1 MTDLAAIPL
10 IGRTQTLEPSSFS
23 ANSESIDSVESA
35 RDAELR
41 KSAQDF
47 EAAFIGQML
56 KFSGLGDALVKGGGE
71 DVAAFTD
78 FYIEKFA
85 EELSENGGLG
95 LQEKFYQKLKLQ
107 NAATDQAG
115 RLNVKS

>member
-10 IGRTQTLEPSSFS
+10 IGRTQTLEPSSFTAKSEAIETEVS
-23 ANSESIDSVESA
+23 AKE
-35 RDAELR
+35 AELR
-41 KSAQDF
+41 KSAKDF

-85 EELSENGGLG
+85 EEISESGGFG
-95 LQEKFYQKLKLQ
+95 LQDKFYQKLKIQSSEQ
-107 NAATDQAG
+107 NLNG

>member
-1 MTDLAAIPL
+1 MTDLSITSL
-10 IGRTQTLEPSSFS
+10 TGRAQTMEPSRFS
-23 ANSESIDSVESA
+23 SNSVSMESVKE
-35 RDAELR
+35 AELR
-41 KSAQDF
+41 AAAKDF

-85 EELSENGGLG
+85 EELSDNGGLG
-95 LQEKFYQKLKLQ
+95 LQDKFYQKLKLQ
-107 NAATDQAG
+107 SGLINENGKLD
-115 RLNVKS
+115 VKS

>member
-1 MTDLAAIPL
+1 MSTFESTPLMTQA
-10 IGRTQTLEPSSFS
+10 QTLDPARFAENS
-23 ANSESIDSVESA
+23 ASADSA
-35 RDAELR
+35 READLR
-41 KSAQDF
+41 AAAKDF

-85 EELSENGGLG
+85 EDLADGGGFG
-95 LQEKFYQKLKLQ
+95 LQDKFYQKLSLQ
-107 NAATDQAG
+107 SNGTDMNG
-115 RLNVKS
+115 TLNVKS

>member
-1 MTDLAAIPL
+1 MSTFESIPL
-10 IGRTQTLEPSSFS
+10 TTPAQTLEPARFAENNANADS
-23 ANSESIDSVESA
+23 AKE
-35 RDAELR
+35 AELR
-41 KSAQDF
+41 AAAKDF

-85 EELSENGGLG
+85 EDLADGGGFG
-95 LQEKFYQKLKLQ
+95 LQDKFYQKLRLQ
-107 NAATDQAG
+107 SNGTDMNG
-115 RLNVKS
+115 TLNVKS

>member
-1 MTDLAAIPL
+1 MSDLSTIPL
-10 IGRTQTLEPSSFS
+10 NGRTQTMEPSSFS
-23 ANSESIDSVESA
+23 GNSASADSA
-35 RDAELR
+35 REAELR
-41 KSAQDF
+41 SAAKDF

-95 LQEKFYQKLKLQ
+95 LQDKFYQKLKLQ
-107 NAATDQAG
+107 NAAMNEIG
-115 RLNVKS
+115 NLNVKS

>member
-1 MTDLAAIPL
+1 MNDLAAL
-10 IGRTQTLEPSSFS
+10 SLTGRTQTLEPSSFS
-23 ANSESIDSVESA
+23 ANSASAESTKE
-35 RDAELR
+35 AELR
-41 KSAQDF
+41 EAAKDF

-85 EELSENGGLG
+85 EELSDNGGLG
-95 LQEKFYQKLKLQ
+95 LQDKFYQKLKMQ
-107 NAATDQAG
+107 NAMMNKTGNLD
-115 RLNVKS
+115 VKS

>member
-1 MTDLAAIPL
+1 MTDISVTSLT
-10 IGRTQTLEPSSFS
+10 GRAQTMEPSRFS
-23 ANSESIDSVESA
+23 SNSASMESVKE
-35 RDAELR
+35 AELR
-41 KSAQDF
+41 SAAKDF

-85 EELSENGGLG
+85 EELSDNGGLG
-95 LQEKFYQKLKLQ
+95 LQDKFYQKLKSQSGLI
-107 NAATDQAG
+107 NENGKLD
-115 RLNVKS
+115 VKS

>member
-1 MTDLAAIPL
+1 MTDPATIPFANRL
-10 IGRTQTLEPSSFS
+10 QTLDPSKFS
-23 ANSESIDSVESA
+23 TNNVSTDTA
-35 RDAELR
+35 REAELR
-41 KSAQDF
+41 ESAKDF

-56 KFSGLGDALVKGGGE
+56 KFSGLGEALVKGGGE

-95 LQEKFYQKLKLQ
+95 LQDKFYQKLKLQ
-107 NAATDQAG
+107 SGEIDPG
-115 RLNVKS
+115 GKLNVKS